1 MGAVMLRAQS
11 CLVCGSQM
19 PNKSRIDRRYCRGA
33 CRTLAYRVRR
43 RVSSSQP
50 PGPLKPAWAEPSAVV
65 RTMLTSLA
73 QIQSGVLGFAHQLEK
88 EELFARPPIRTDVS
102 TLAATKSAEKEV
114 IRNRLEEGAQTPL
127 FDERE
132 EEQEYADSE
141 EEEEAAEENGKSML
155 LLEQTLKEA
164 KSDAAKQEKRAAVAE
179 LRAAELAV
187 ELTKL
192 RRELQLRAQ
201 HEVEK
206 AAQEQATSL
215 GPKLDAVTQQ
225 LSKSQAELR
234 AEREWSGRVDAQL
247 RALHKEATELHQQ
260 DAIRSKRLE
269 QERDTLRDS
278 VRRHEEQ
285 LHRANQA
292 LAIWEK
298 AGAEF
303 MTLTATN
310 TTLQQENAA
319 LRAEVERLRPLPPHL
334 DSLTRLMV
342 DRVKTLH
349 WLAVWESRAG
359 DTVTGI
365 RLPSYDNTQI
375 VVAAQRHAF
384 AARRDFYFHTRWPGE
399 AKPRWELE
407 DRLLDGDSEKKVLA
421 EAESKNRELT
431 YRLESAR
438 RNAGEFP

>member
-11 CLVCGSQM
+11 CLVCGGQM
-19 PNKSRIDRRYCRGA
+19 PQKSRIDRRYCRGA
-33 CRTLAYRVRR
+33 CRTLAYRMRR

-50 PGPLKPAWAEPSAVV
+50 PGPIKPAWAEPSAVV

-88 EELFARPPIRTDVS
+88 EELFARPPIRTDAE
-102 TLAATKSAEKEV
+102 TFAATHSAGKGV
-114 IRNRLEEGAQTPL
+114 FRNRPEDGAQIPL
-127 FDERE
+127 FDDDDE
-132 EEQEYADSE
+132 DSDSDE
-141 EEEEAAEENGKSML
+141 DEAAAGQNGNATL

-179 LRAAELAV
+179 LRAAELAE

-192 RRELQLRAQ
+192 RRELQLCAQ
-201 HEVEK
+201 HEAEK
-206 AAQEQATSL
+206 APQEQATNL

-269 QERDTLRDS
+269 QERDTLRDT

-292 LAIWEK
+292 LATWEK

-310 TTLQQENAA
+310 TALQQENAA

-334 DSLTRLMV
+334 DALTRLMV

-384 AARRDFYFHTRWPGE
+384 AARRDFYFHTRWPSE

-407 DRLLDGDSEKKVLA
+407 DRLLDVDSEKKVLA

>member
-11 CLVCGSQM
+11 CLVCGGQM
-19 PNKSRIDRRYCRGA
+19 PNKSRIDRRYCKGA

-88 EELFARPPIRTDVS
+88 EELFARPPIRTDIG
-102 TLAATKSAEKEV
+102 TFAATHSAEKGV
-114 IRNRLEEGAQTPL
+114 FRNRPEEGAQIPL
-127 FDERE
+127 FDDDDDE
-132 EEQEYADSE
+132 EETDAA
-141 EEEEAAEENGKSML
+141 EEEAEEQNSKATL

-164 KSDAAKQEKRAAVAE
+164 RSDAAKQEKRAAVAE
-179 LRAAELAV
+179 LRAAELAA

-192 RRELQLRAQ
+192 QRELQLRAQ
-201 HEVEK
+201 HEAEK
-206 AAQEQATSL
+206 AAHEQATSL
-215 GPKLDAVTQQ
+215 GPKLEAVTQQ
-225 LSKSQAELR
+225 LNKSEAELR

-269 QERDTLRDS
+269 QERDTLRDT

-285 LHRANQA
+285 LQRANQA
-292 LAIWEK
+292 LATWEK

-365 RLPSYDNTQI
+365 RLPSYDSTQI

-407 DRLLDGDSEKKVLA
+407 DRLLDVDSEKKVLA

>member
-11 CLVCGSQM
+11 CLVCGGQM
-19 PNKSRIDRRYCRGA
+19 PQKSRIDRRYCRGA

-50 PGPLKPAWAEPSAVV
+50 PGPIKPAWAEPSAVV

-88 EELFARPPIRTDVS
+88 EELFARLPIRTDVE
-102 TLAATKSAEKEV
+102 TFAAANSAEKEV
-114 IRNRLEEGAQTPL
+114 VRNRPEEGAQIPL
-127 FDERE
+127 FDDDDE
-132 EEQEYADSE
+132 EETLDSE
-141 EEEEAAEENGKSML
+141 EEEEAAEQNSEAML
-155 LLEQTLKEA
+155 FLKQTLKES
-164 KSDAAKQEKRAAVAE
+164 KSDAAKQEKRAAIAE
-179 LRAAELAV
+179 LRAAELAA

-192 RRELQLRAQ
+192 QRELQLRAQ
-201 HEVEK
+201 HEAEK
-206 AAQEQATSL
+206 AAHEQATSL

-234 AEREWSGRVDAQL
+234 AEREWSGRVDTQL
-247 RALHKEATELHQQ
+247 RSLHKEATELHQQ

-269 QERDTLRDS
+269 QERDTLRDT

-285 LHRANQA
+285 LQRANQA
-292 LAIWEK
+292 LATWEK

-303 MTLTATN
+303 MTLTAAN

-407 DRLLDGDSEKKVLA
+407 DRLLDVDSEKKVLA

>member
-11 CLVCGSQM
+11 CLVCGGQM
-19 PNKSRIDRRYCRGA
+19 PNKSRIDRRYCKGA

-88 EELFARPPIRTDVS
+88 EELFARPPIRTDIG
-102 TLAATKSAEKEV
+102 TFAATHSAEKGV
-114 IRNRLEEGAQTPL
+114 FRNRPEEGAQIPL
-127 FDERE
+127 FDDDDE
-132 EEQEYADSE
+132 EELLDSE
-141 EEEEAAEENGKSML
+141 EEEEAAEQHSEAML
-155 LLEQTLKEA
+155 FLKQTLKES
-164 KSDAAKQEKRAAVAE
+164 KSDAAKQEKRAAIAE
-179 LRAAELAV
+179 LRAAELAA

-192 RRELQLRAQ
+192 QRELQLRAQ
-201 HEVEK
+201 HEAEK
-206 AAQEQATSL
+206 AAHEQATSL

-260 DAIRSKRLE
+260 DAIRSKRIE
-269 QERDTLRDS
+269 QERDTLRDT

-292 LAIWEK
+292 LATWEK

-365 RLPSYDNTQI
+365 RLPSYDSTQI
-375 VVAAQRHAF
+375 VAAAQRHAF

-438 RNAGEFP
+438 RHAGEFP

>member
-11 CLVCGSQM
+11 CLVCGGQM
-19 PNKSRIDRRYCRGA
+19 PNKSRIDRRYCKGA

-88 EELFARPPIRTDVS
+88 EELFARLPIRTDVE
-102 TLAATKSAEKEV
+102 TFAATNSAEKGV
-114 IRNRLEEGAQTPL
+114 IRNRPEEGAQIPL
-127 FDERE
+127 FDDDDE
-132 EEQEYADSE
+132 EELLDSE
-141 EEEEAAEENGKSML
+141 EEEEAAEQNSEAML
-155 LLEQTLKEA
+155 FLKQTLKES
-164 KSDAAKQEKRAAVAE
+164 KSDVAKQEKRAAVAE
-179 LRAAELAV
+179 LRAAELAE

-201 HEVEK
+201 HEAEK

-269 QERDTLRDS
+269 QERDTLRDT

-292 LAIWEK
+292 LATWEK

-310 TTLQQENAA
+310 TALQQENAA

-365 RLPSYDNTQI
+365 RLPSYDSTQI

-384 AARRDFYFHTRWPGE
+384 AARRDFYFHTRWPSE

-438 RNAGEFP
+438 RSAGAFP

>member
-11 CLVCGSQM
+11 CLVCGGQM
-19 PNKSRIDRRYCRGA
+19 PNKSRIDRRYCKGA

-88 EELFARPPIRTDVS
+88 EELFARPPIRTDIG
-102 TLAATKSAEKEV
+102 TFAATHSAEKGV
-114 IRNRLEEGAQTPL
+114 FRNRPEEGAQIPL
-127 FDERE
+127 FDDDDDE
-132 EEQEYADSE
+132 EETDAA
-141 EEEEAAEENGKSML
+141 EEEAEEQNSKATL

-164 KSDAAKQEKRAAVAE
+164 RSDAAKQEKRAAVAE
-179 LRAAELAV
+179 LRAAELAA

-192 RRELQLRAQ
+192 QRELQLRAQ
-201 HEVEK
+201 HEAEK
-206 AAQEQATSL
+206 AAHEQATSL
-215 GPKLDAVTQQ
+215 GPKLEAVTQQ
-225 LSKSQAELR
+225 LNKSEAELR

-269 QERDTLRDS
+269 QERDTLRDT

-285 LHRANQA
+285 LQRANQA
-292 LAIWEK
+292 LATWEK

-310 TTLQQENAA
+310 TTLHQENAA
-319 LRAEVERLRPLPPHL
+319 LRAEVKRLRPLPPHL

-365 RLPSYDNTQI
+365 RLPSYDSTQI

-407 DRLLDGDSEKKVLA
+407 DRLLDVDSEKKVLA